1 MSPILELTNVTQRFG
16 GLTAVD
22 DVSLSVMPGEVV
34 GLIGP
39 NGAGK
44 TTLVNVITG
53 VYRGTGTIVFDG
65 QRIEALKPYQISRL
79 GVARTYQVVQP
90 FPEMTALENVMAPAT
105 FAHAGVS
112 LTTAREKAAEALDF
126 VGLGAEKD
134 KRASSLTLAG
144 RKRLEL
150 AKSLAMEPKVLL
162 LDEVNAGLN
171 PAEIDVAVELIRRI
185 AARGVTII
193 IIEHLMKV
201 VMNLCTRIVV
211 LHHGAKIAEGAPDTV
226 TSDPAVIEAYL
237 GNRYAKRAAERAA
250 AAAGGTHG

>member
-1 MSPILELTNVTQRFG
+1 MLQVRNLHKHFG
-16 GLTAVD
+16 GVVATDHLDLEVKQ
-22 DVSLSVMPGEVV
+22 GEVHA
-34 GLIGP
+34 LIGP

-44 TTLVNVITG
+44 TTLVNVVTG
-53 VYRGTGTIVFDG
+53 VYRGTGAITFAG
-65 QRIEALKPYQISRL
+65 ERIETLKPYQISRL

-90 FPEMTALENVMAPAT
+90 FPEMTALENVTAPAV
-105 FAHAGVS
+105 FAHHGVT
-112 LTTAREKAAEALDF
+112 LATARDKAAEALEF
-126 VGLGAEKD
+126 VGLGKEAGM
-134 KRASSLTLAG
+134 RASSLTLAG

-171 PAEIDVAVELIRRI
+171 PAEIDVAVDLIRRI

-211 LHHGAKIAEGAPDTV
+211 LHHGAKIAEGTPGEITA
-226 TSDPAVIEAYL
+226 DPRVIEAYL
-237 GNRYAKRAAERAA
+237 GNRYAKRQAAK
-250 AAAGGTHG
+250 AGVA